1 MVNPFQD
8 FRHYA
13 GTRRELPLDR
23 IIAQRDHV
31 LQQLLQGYQ
40 TFVEE
45 ESRQLVWVVEQGALS
60 RAYTTAVDVLQD
72 IHFTVEDVEDM
83 STELDSASGA
93 ITPLGAPSGLFI
105 AAMCNHTEERDIT
118 LNLRSMTR
126 RWPFLG
132 YRLPRGRRLFLEGD
146 VGDFVGALLEGGEV
160 TVAGNAGNYAGI
172 GMRSGTLQIGYS
184 SGKNTGEGMR
194 GGVLRV
200 QGRIAELGKV
210 QQGTIY
216 EGNEQVFPAL
226 SASSPAAAPEPS
238 HPKTP
243 RPRMARRKTS

>member
-1 MVNPFQD
+1 MVNPFQA

-13 GTRRELPLDR
+13 GVRRELPLDR

-40 TFVEE
+40 AFVEE

-60 RAYTTAVDVLQD
+60 RAYTAAVDVLQN
-72 IHFTVEDVEDM
+72 IHFTVEDIEDM
-83 STELDSASGA
+83 CTELDGASGA

-105 AAMCNHTEERDIT
+105 AAMCNYTEEREIT

-160 TVAGNAGNYAGI
+160 TVTGNAGNYAGI

-200 QGRIAELGKV
+200 QGRIAELGKIK
-210 QQGTIY
+210 QGAIY
-216 EGNEQVFPAL
+216 EGNQQVFPA
-226 SASSPAAAPEPS
+226 EP
-238 HPKTP
+238 
-243 RPRMARRKTS
+243 